1 MCVSFIHLL
10 TWAMDYFLF
19 CYFQVPDL
27 LLRDCERE
35 IKKVNGSLFHLP
47 LLTPSNRNM
56 CKVCNH
62 LDILLFLLFIRRK
75 ILKTLMLVGKSIC
88 LGEMEEF
95 RELIWYLLKSL
106 TTWFPYF
113 LSLQTASFNSGT
125 CPWVR

>member
-1 MCVSFIHLL
+1 
-10 TWAMDYFLF
+10 MDYFLF

-35 IKKVNGSLFHLP
+35 IKKVNGLLFQLP
-47 LLTPSNRNM
+47 LLTLSNRNM
-56 CKVCNH
+56 CKVCVH
-62 LDILLFLLFIRRK
+62 SDILLFLLFIHRE

-106 TTWFPYF
+106 TT
-113 LSLQTASFNSGT
+113 
-125 CPWVR
+125 